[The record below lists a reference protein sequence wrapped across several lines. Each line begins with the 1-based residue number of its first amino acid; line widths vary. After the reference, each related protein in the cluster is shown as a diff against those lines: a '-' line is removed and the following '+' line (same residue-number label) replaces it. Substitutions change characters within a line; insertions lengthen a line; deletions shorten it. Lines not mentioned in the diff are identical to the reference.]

1 MVLKYLTCCQFQ
13 GSYIEP
19 KGRFYI
25 IIFIG
30 VCYMYISMFVKY
42 SQMVLSELKKKL
54 KKSILEIKQAGGY
67 T

>member
-1 MVLKYLTCCQFQ
+1 
-13 GSYIEP
+13 
-19 KGRFYI
+19 
-25 IIFIG
+25 
-30 VCYMYISMFVKY
+30 MYISIFVKY